1 MFSIIKPRGDIKTNW
16 ESVNPVLRLRE
27 WGIEWEETVGTG
39 DIKVKIGDGVKHWN
53 ELDYAIVND
62 VTKKIVKTF
71 AEVNS
76 DDNPNPILN
85 PGESIDALFGKIKQK
100 FEYATNFMTSLKNMV
115 GDYQARSFNTG
126 SGTVTADDLKSAI
139 DILEQ
144 YKLTTANILDV
155 NDSTNTFAA
164 LSANQGRLINEK
176 AVANANAISTL
187 NSNLGAMTF
196 HCERTSGNFG
206 TLILNSEKEDPS
218 SCEGSQITMY
228 GKGGN
233 AGTIFNIDCFDN
245 VLRIF
250 YTINEQ
256 LIVYNFKPDGIYINN
271 ERINSFTQA
280 IYSGDIYQL
289 APGAY
294 YCTPSVL
301 NLPKD
306 NIYFFVEIFNWENGK
321 EKIIRATSTNE
332 PNARHVYTNFFSGGN
347 WQGWLML
354 A

>member
-27 WGIEWEETVGTG
+27 WGVEWEETVGTG

-187 NSNLGAMTF
+187 NSNLGTMTF
-196 HCERTSGNFG
+196 RCDRTSKNFG
-206 TLILNSEKEDPS
+206 TLVLNSEREDPDS
-218 SCEGSQITMY
+218 KEGSQMIMY

-233 AGTIFNIDCFDN
+233 TGAVVSIDCYDD
-245 VLRIF
+245 VPRIF
-250 YTINEQ
+250 YTINGKFT
-256 LIVYNFKPDGIYINN
+256 IYNLKSDGIYINN
-271 ERINSFTQA
+271 IKISSPTYS
-280 IYSGDIYQL
+280 IYEGDVYQL
-289 APGAY
+289 APGSY
-294 YCTPSVL
+294 YCVPGVL
-301 NLPKD
+301 NLPKS
-306 NIYFFVEIFNWENGK
+306 NIYFFVEIFSWSDGG
-321 EKIIRATSTNE
+321 EKIMRATSTNE
-332 PNARHVYTNFFSGGN
+332 TDARHVYTNFYSSEN

>member
-1 MFSIIKPRGDIKTNW
+1 MATTDLGKWMITNGG
-16 ESVNPVLRLRE
+16 EYDPGVTYEKLTMVMYNNSTYITLQTVNGVEP
-27 WGIEWEETVGTG
+27 TN
-39 DIKVKIGDGVKHWN
+39 DGVNYTLMAQGFSANALSDVVAQDTNGALGTAGQEVSAQSLVDWMTDQVMNQVLKKVD
-53 ELDYAIVND
+53 LVNNALA
-62 VTKKIVKTF
+62 TI
-71 AEVNS
+71 
-76 DDNPNPILN
+76 
-85 PGESIDALFGKIKQK
+85 PGQ
-100 FEYATNFMTSLKNMV
+100 
-115 GDYQARSFNTG
+115 
-126 SGTVTADDLKSAI
+126 
-139 DILEQ
+139 
-144 YKLTTANILDV
+144 
-155 NDSTNTFAA
+155 AA
-164 LSANQGRLINEK
+164 LDSAMGKNFQNQIDGI
-176 AVANANAISTL
+176 
-187 NSNLGAMTF
+187 NSNLGTMTF
-196 HCERTSGNFG
+196 RCDRTSKNFG
-206 TLILNSEKEDPS
+206 TLVLNSEREDPDS
-218 SCEGSQITMY
+218 KEGSQIAMY

-233 AGTIFNIDCFDN
+233 AGTVFSIDCFDN

>member
-1 MFSIIKPRGDIKTNW
+1 MFSIIKPRGDIKANW

-27 WGIEWEETVGTG
+27 WGVEWEEFVGTG
-39 DIKVKIGDGVKHWN
+39 DVKVKIGDGVKHWN
-53 ELDYAIVND
+53 ELDYAIIND

-100 FEYATNFMTSLKNMV
+100 FEYSTNFMTSLKNMV

-187 NSNLGAMTF
+187 NSNLTIKYSAFIPSAGIDVFYNNNINKFGRIACYNF
-196 HCERTSGNFG
+196 QTSAVSLKSGQIIANIPIGFRPIVTSIGIATQENGEPIAYNISTDGNV
-206 TLILNSEKEDPS
+206 I
-218 SCEGSQITMY
+218 IY
-228 GKGGN
+228 G
-233 AGTIFNIDCFDN
+233 NIDSK
-245 VLRIF
+245 
-250 YTINEQ
+250 
-256 LIVYNFKPDGIYINN
+256 LIII
-271 ERINSFTQA
+271 S
-280 IYSGDIYQL
+280 
-289 APGAY
+289 GAY
-294 YCTPSVL
+294 IVA
-301 NLPKD
+301 
-306 NIYFFVEIFNWENGK
+306 E
-321 EKIIRATSTNE
+321 
-332 PNARHVYTNFFSGGN
+332 
-347 WQGWLML
+347 
-354 A
+354 

>member
-27 WGIEWEETVGTG
+27 WGVEWEETVGTG

-187 NSNLGAMTF
+187 NSNLENTNKTLTGTTNIVNTINRFYKSSGIPYIGVGETIRDVGDIFNKIGKNGVCGIDAGVASPFLPEKHYYVVYVNTYGAV
-196 HCERTSGNFG
+196 
-206 TLILNSEKEDPS
+206 
-218 SCEGSQITMY
+218 
-228 GKGGN
+228 
-233 AGTIFNIDCFDN
+233 TIFLAMAPEASYIASM
-245 VLRIF
+245 
-250 YTINEQ
+250 INE
-256 LIVYNFKPDGIYINN
+256 YWSGWSK
-271 ERINSFTQA
+271 FT
-280 IYSGDIYQL
+280 L
-289 APGAY
+289 
-294 YCTPSVL
+294 TKL
-301 NLPKD
+301 
-306 NIYFFVEIFNWENGK
+306 
-321 EKIIRATSTNE
+321 
-332 PNARHVYTNFFSGGN
+332 
-347 WQGWLML
+347 
-354 A
+354 

>member
-27 WGIEWEETVGTG
+27 WGVEWEETVGTG

-187 NSNLGAMTF
+187 NSNLGVVSTTLGNVVKPLTNTDIGAILGTMTRNASAIINDKLV
-196 HCERTSGNFG
+196 CISVT
-206 TLILNSEKEDPS
+206 ILTPN
-218 SCEGSQITMY
+218 
-228 GKGGN
+228 
-233 AGTIFNIDCFDN
+233 
-245 VLRIF
+245 
-250 YTINEQ
+250 
-256 LIVYNFKPDGIYINN
+256 DGIGIPADTPFF
-271 ERINSFTQA
+271 RINRKQVLQVCPVLTGGMQNAYVFTS
-280 IYSGDIYQL
+280 ITDSGDTVYHIR
-289 APGAY
+289 PGI
-294 YCTPSVL
+294 TQ
-301 NLPKD
+301 NT
-306 NIYFFVEIFNWENGK
+306 EIFMNFVGL
-321 EKIIRATSTNE
+321 
-332 PNARHVYTNFFSGGN
+332 VYR
-347 WQGWLML
+347 
-354 A
+354 

>member
-1 MFSIIKPRGDIKTNW
+1 MFSIIKPRGDIKANW

-27 WGIEWEETVGTG
+27 WGVEWEEFVGTG
-39 DIKVKIGDGVKHWN
+39 DVKVKIGDGVKHWN
-53 ELDYAIVND
+53 ELDYAIIND

-187 NSNLGAMTF
+187 NSNLGSKF
-196 HCERTSGNFG
+196 PSDSEVRTRSELPNV
-206 TLILNSEKEDPS
+206 TLIYWNNQGIHEGHFRLNISYDTFIDLTMTERSLWFSKT
-218 SCEGSQITMY
+218 EGGVFLENKLVAS
-228 GKGGN
+228 
-233 AGTIFNIDCFDN
+233 FDN
-245 VLRIF
+245 
-250 YTINEQ
+250 
-256 LIVYNFKPDGIYINN
+256 
-271 ERINSFTQA
+271 
-280 IYSGDIYQL
+280 
-289 APGAY
+289 
-294 YCTPSVL
+294 
-301 NLPKD
+301 
-306 NIYFFVEIFNWENGK
+306 
-321 EKIIRATSTNE
+321 
-332 PNARHVYTNFFSGGN
+332 
-347 WQGWLML
+347 
-354 A
+354 

>member
-187 NSNLGAMTF
+187 NSNLSNTNQNL
-196 HCERTSGNFG
+196 S
-206 TLILNSEKEDPS
+206 
-218 SCEGSQITMY
+218 
-228 GKGGN
+228 
-233 AGTIFNIDCFDN
+233 NIDSALVSVSKVTNRAAESMPDN
-245 VLRIF
+245 
-250 YTINEQ
+250 TD
-256 LIVYNFKPDGIYINN
+256 YNSILQPGWYD
-271 ERINSFTQA
+271 
-280 IYSGDIYQL
+280 IYSTDISKTH
-289 APGAY
+289 APASGLGR
-294 YCTPSVL
+294 VL
-301 NLPKD
+301 LR
-306 NIYFFVEIFNWENGK
+306 VESILLGGSIWITTQEAIEWYGIIALNNPRIWKRWTYSQNGVLVWINWK
-321 EKIIRATSTNE
+321 E
-332 PNARHVYTNFFSGGN
+332 
-347 WQGWLML
+347 L
-354 A
+354 

>member
-27 WGIEWEETVGTG
+27 WGVEWEETVGTG

-100 FEYATNFMTSLKNMV
+100 FEYTTNFMTSLKNMV

-155 NDSTNTFAA
+155 NDSTNTLAA

-187 NSNLGAMTF
+187 NSNLQEIGTVLQSSYVGPNILMTELN
-196 HCERTSGNFG
+196 HEYDICTITLPKGKWLLIGCTLANG
-206 TLILNSEKEDPS
+206 TLTFTY
-218 SCEGSQITMY
+218 GSLFSGRSTQKNHQSNLAF
-228 GKGGN
+228 GL
-233 AGTIFNIDCFDN
+233 A
-245 VLRIF
+245 
-250 YTINEQ
+250 
-256 LIVYNFKPDGIYINN
+256 IVPDGIRSSILRLIVGGESEGYS
-271 ERINSFTQA
+271 NSEIHTDSNYCGIKA
-280 IYSGDIYQL
+280 I
-289 APGAY
+289 
-294 YCTPSVL
+294 
-301 NLPKD
+301 
-306 NIYFFVEIFNWENGK
+306 
-321 EKIIRATSTNE
+321 KI
-332 PNARHVYTNFFSGGN
+332 G
-347 WQGWLML
+347 
-354 A
+354 